1 MELQAAAPARTAG
14 GLLADADLVTS
25 TVDVPTLILKDVR
38 AEAARITLA
47 KPVVSLPA
55 EEVIVP
61 DLRAGVTPAQA
72 VERKLVAMLQG
83 GAAIPASHF
92 RLARLCRQR

>member
-1 MELQAAAPARTAG
+1 MELQAAAPVR
-14 GLLADADLVTS
+14 ADSHALFDIDAVVS

-38 AEAARITLA
+38 SEAARITLTKA
-47 KPVVSLPA
+47 VAPPP
-55 EEVIVP
+55 EEMIVP
-61 DLRAGVTPAQA
+61 DPRAGVSPAQS

-92 RLARLCRQR
+92 RLARLCRNR